1 MYWAVMICYRTVFLK
16 GGSGATGTHM
26 HRQSRPLFHIVP
38 LTDSWKR
45 LRARQT
51 YSRKHVLHSV
61 RNTQWKQ
68 TLLQKKKKTPQG
80 ATSIRLCFPV
90 FKPVEPEFL
99 MTDMNYPMV
108 PLFAHPAR
116 LSPLIATWKK
126 KSCREKSSFSTLLS
140 VSGSTYDPLS
150 HFSYQVDSTWHSV
163 LQGEMGRELVQTI
176 SLFVCFFIEMYTDDH
191 IFIMTLTYIFVLKQQ
206 E

>member
-1 MYWAVMICYRTVFLK
+1 MAFDFLFNVWYTGLMYWAVMICYRAVFFK
-16 GGSGATGTHM
+16 GGSCATGTHM

-45 LRARQT
+45 LRARKNT
-51 YSRKHVLHSV
+51 LEEACIAFSEKHSV
-61 RNTQWKQ
+61 ETDSF
-68 TLLQKKKKTPQG
+68 TEKKTPQG

-116 LSPLIATWKK
+116 LSTLIATWKK
-126 KSCREKSSFSTLLS
+126 KK
-140 VSGSTYDPLS
+140 
-150 HFSYQVDSTWHSV
+150 V
-163 LQGEMGRELVQTI
+163 LQREV
-176 SLFVCFFIEMYTDDH
+176 FF
-191 IFIMTLTYIFVLKQQ
+191 
-206 E
+206 